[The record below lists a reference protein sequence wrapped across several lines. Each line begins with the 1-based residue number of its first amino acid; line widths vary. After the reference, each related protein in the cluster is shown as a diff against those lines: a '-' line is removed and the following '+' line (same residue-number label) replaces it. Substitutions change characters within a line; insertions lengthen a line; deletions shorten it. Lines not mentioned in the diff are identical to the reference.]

1 MDNYERLAIDEV
13 YGVLL
18 YNPSVSSVIKLNLIQ
33 NLIEYYTETEEYEK
47 CRNLQEL
54 RLVME
59 KENESNSKK
68 TR

>member
-1 MDNYERLAIDEV
+1 MDNYEHLAIDEV

>member
-1 MDNYERLAIDEV
+1 MDNYEHLAIDEV
-13 YGVLL
+13 YGLLL

-54 RLVME
+54 KMVME
-59 KENESNSKK
+59 KDNESRNKK
-68 TR
+68 T